1 MGTVTQTTTQKWSYR
16 CVHLGAALLLQLD
29 RLSCVSIKPGW
40 QLTAIINGLPPFPT
54 YAPAFEWLIAA
65 LRAHE

>member
-1 MGTVTQTTTQKWSYR
+1 MGGTR
-16 CVHLGAALLLQLD
+16 GEELLAGLEMLFD
-29 RLSCVSIKPGW
+29 PGIERYW